1 MEHELFQ
8 SKLKPLVDS
17 ALIPYIIENS
27 SSGEHPYRT
36 AALDLI
42 LERSIQERR
51 KRILEEARKNTSQQ
65 DPASQPKPSST
76 VLKAP
81 IQQAQPPV
89 AVKQSQ
95 PQPPSGFIA
104 HYFAPRNVPAP
115 TKVEASSGSSTIS
128 KTAVKTEVAQH
139 KEPPVGTPK
148 PAPPEDVVELVCMGC
163 GVKQWRHGLASG
175 LYCASCP
182 RSSSVMRCVGCGTV
196 RTESIKICTNCRK
209 KFK

>member
-17 ALIPYIIENS
+17 ALIPYMIENS

-36 AALDLI
+36 AALELI

-51 KRILEEARKNTSQQ
+51 KRILEKARRDTPQQ
-65 DPASQPKPSST
+65 DPPPQPKPSST

-81 IQQAQPPV
+81 IQQP
-89 AVKQSQ
+89 Q

-115 TKVEASSGSSTIS
+115 TKVEASPGSSTVS

-139 KEPPVGTPK
+139 KEPPVGTPE
-148 PAPPEDVVELVCMGC
+148 PVPSEDVVELVCMGC

>member
-36 AALDLI
+36 AALELI
-42 LERSIQERR
+42 LEMSIQERR
-51 KRILEEARKNTSQQ
+51 KRVLAKVKTNTSQQ
-65 DPASQPKPSST
+65 DPPPQPKPSSM
-76 VLKAP
+76 VPKPP

-89 AVKQSQ
+89 PVPQPQ

-104 HYFAPRNVPAP
+104 HYFARNVSAP
-115 TKVEASSGSSTIS
+115 TKVEASSGPPTIP
-128 KTAVKTEVAQH
+128 KTVMKTEVAQQ
-139 KEPPVGTPK
+139 KEPPADTPK
-148 PAPPEDVVELVCMGC
+148 PVPSEDVVELVCMGC
-163 GVKQWRHGLASG
+163 GVKQRRHGLASG

-182 RSSSVMRCVGCGTV
+182 RSSSVMRCVGCGIV
-196 RTESIKICTNCRK
+196 RAECIKICTNCRK